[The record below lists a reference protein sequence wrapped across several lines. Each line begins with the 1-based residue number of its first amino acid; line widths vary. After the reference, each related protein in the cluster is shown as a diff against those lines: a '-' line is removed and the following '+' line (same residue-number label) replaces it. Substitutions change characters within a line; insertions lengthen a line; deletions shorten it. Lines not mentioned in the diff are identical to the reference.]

1 MSARLASARLAA
13 RLAPAVVALLV
24 LAGWEELVRLNNLPP
39 YILPAP
45 SVIAASLWQDRAIL
59 SLSLLVTLKT
69 TFAALGTA
77 AVASLVLAVLFRQS
91 RWIERSLYPYA
102 VILQV
107 TPIVAIAPLILIY
120 VEDPFAVMLV
130 CATIVAFFPIL
141 ANTMLGL
148 RAVDPG
154 LEDLF
159 RLQGAGRWR
168 TLWLLQLPSA
178 LPYFLAGL
186 RIAGGL
192 ALIGAVVAEFV
203 SSTTAGGATGLAW
216 RIIEAGQRLNVPRMF
231 AALALIAATGIA
243 IFLML
248 TALSHLVLR
257 RWHDSAR
264 GQGEE

>member
-1 MSARLASARLAA
+1 MTRLAG
-13 RLAPAVVALLV
+13 RLAPLLFAALV
-24 LAGWEELVRLNNLPP
+24 LYGWETLVRVKGLPP

-45 SVIAASLWQDRAIL
+45 SAIAASLWTDRAIL
-59 SLSLLVTLKT
+59 AISLYVTLKI
-69 TFAALGTA
+69 TFAALLTS
-77 AVASLVLAVLFRQS
+77 AVAGLGLAVLFRQS

-120 VEDPFAVMLV
+120 VEDPFMVMLV
-130 CATIVAFFPIL
+130 CATIVAFFPVL
-141 ANTMLGL
+141 SNAMLGL
-148 RAVDPG
+148 RSVDPG

-159 RLQGAGRWR
+159 RLQGASRWQR
-168 TLWLLQLPSA
+168 LWLLQLPSA
-178 LPYFLAGL
+178 LPYYLGGL

-231 AALALIAATGIA
+231 AALTLIALAGIA
-243 IFLML
+243 IFGLL
-248 TALSHLVLR
+248 TFASRLILR
-257 RWHDSAR
+257 RWHDSER
-264 GQGEE
+264 SEDKEES

>member
-1 MSARLASARLAA
+1 MKGALAA
-13 RLAPAVVALLV
+13 RLAPLVVGLLV
-24 LAGWEELVRLNNLPP
+24 LGGWEALVRLNEIPP

-45 SVIAASLWQDRAIL
+45 SLIGETLWNDRAIL
-59 SLSLLVTLKT
+59 LVSLAVTLKT
-69 TFAALGTA
+69 TFAALIA
-77 AVASLVLAVLFRQS
+77 AASSSLVLAILFRQS

-120 VEDPFAVMLV
+120 VDDPFAVMLV

-141 ANTMLGL
+141 SNTMLGL
-148 RAVDPG
+148 RSVDPG

-159 RLQGAGRWR
+159 RLQGAGRLQV
-168 TLWLLQLPSA
+168 LWLLHLPSA
-178 LPYFLAGL
+178 LPHFLAGL

-231 AALALIAATGIA
+231 AALTLIAASGIA
-243 IFLML
+243 IFALL
-248 TALSHLVLR
+248 TALSHIVLR
-257 RWHDSAR
+257 RWHESER
-264 GQGEE
+264 TG

>member
-1 MSARLASARLAA
+1 MSHAQ
-13 RLAPAVVALLV
+13 RLAPLLVALVV
-24 LAGWEELVRLNNLPP
+24 LGAWEAMVRINDLPP

-45 SVIAASLWQDRAIL
+45 SVIAASLWNDRVIL
-59 SLSLLVTLKT
+59 ASSLLVTLQIT
-69 TFAALGTA
+69 LAALVTS
-77 AVASLVLAVLFRQS
+77 AVTSLLLAVVFVQS

-107 TPIVAIAPLILIY
+107 TPIVAIAPLVLIY

-141 ANTMLGL
+141 SNTMFGL
-148 RAVDPG
+148 RSVDPG

-159 RLQGAGRWR
+159 RLQGAGRLQ
-168 TLWLLQLPSA
+168 TLFLLRLPSA
-178 LPYFLAGL
+178 LPHFLVGL

-231 AALALIAATGIA
+231 AALALIAVAGIA
-243 IFLML
+243 IFGLL
-248 TALSHLVLR
+248 TALSTLSLR

-264 GQGEE
+264 RRQER

>member
-1 MSARLASARLAA
+1 MTARLLSRA
-13 RLAPAVVALLV
+13 APAAVALLV
-24 LAGWEELVRLNNLPP
+24 LGGWEALVRFEDLPA

-45 SVIAASLWQDRAIL
+45 SRIAATLWTDRAIL
-59 SLSLLVTLKT
+59 AVSLLVTLKT
-69 TFAALGTA
+69 TFAALVTA
-77 AVASLVLAVLFRQS
+77 AAASLLLAVLFRQS

-168 TLWLLQLPSA
+168 TLWLLHLPSA

-231 AALALIAATGIA
+231 AALALIAGAGIA
-243 IFLML
+243 IFAAL
-248 TALSHLVLR
+248 TALSQFVLR

-264 GQGEE
+264 QGQGGN

>member
-1 MSARLASARLAA
+1 MRRLSQRSAPLL
-13 RLAPAVVALLV
+13 VALFV
-24 LAGWEELVRLNNLPP
+24 LAGWEELVRVRGLPP

-45 SVIAASLWQDRAIL
+45 SLIAETLWADRAIL
-59 SLSLLVTLKT
+59 AVSLFVTLKI
-69 TFAALGTA
+69 TFAALATS
-77 AVASLVLAVLFRQS
+77 AVASLALAVLFRQS

-141 ANTMLGL
+141 SNTMLGL
-148 RAVDPG
+148 RSVDPG
-154 LEDLF
+154 LEDFF
-159 RLQGAGRWR
+159 RLQGAGRLE
-168 TLWLLQLPSA
+168 TLWLLHLPSA
-178 LPYFLAGL
+178 LPYFLSGL

-231 AALALIAATGIA
+231 AALALIAFAGIA
-243 IFLML
+243 IFALL
-248 TALSHLVLR
+248 TALSHLILR
-257 RWHDSAR
+257 RWHESAR
-264 GQGEE
+264 TEEETEG

>member
-1 MSARLASARLAA
+1 MRGALAA
-13 RLAPAVVALLV
+13 RGAPLIVGLLV
-24 LAGWEELVRLNNLPP
+24 LAAWEALVRLNDMPP

-45 SVIAASLWQDRAIL
+45 SRIAATLWSDRAIL
-59 SLSLLVTLKT
+59 LVSLAVTLKT
-69 TFAALGTA
+69 TFAALVTA
-77 AVASLVLAVLFRQS
+77 ALSSLVLAILFRQS

-141 ANTMLGL
+141 SNTMLGL
-148 RAVDPG
+148 RSVDPG
-154 LEDLF
+154 LEDMF
-159 RLQGAGRWR
+159 RLQGAGRLQV
-168 TLWLLQLPSA
+168 LWLLHLPSA
-178 LPYFLAGL
+178 LPHFLAGL

-231 AALALIAATGIA
+231 AALALIAASGIA
-243 IFLML
+243 IFALL
-248 TALSHLVLR
+248 TALSHIVLR
-257 RWHDSAR
+257 RWHESER
-264 GQGEE
+264 TG

>member
-1 MSARLASARLAA
+1 MSGRMIGRAA
-13 RLAPAVVALLV
+13 PLVVALAV
-24 LAGWEELVRLNNLPP
+24 LAGWEALVTLREIPS

-45 SVIAASLWQDRAIL
+45 SRIAATLWSDRTIL
-59 SLSLLVTLKT
+59 LASLLVTLKT
-69 TFAALGTA
+69 TFAALATS
-77 AVASLVLAVLFRQS
+77 AVTSLVLAILFRQS
-91 RWIERSLYPYA
+91 RWVERSLYPYA

-141 ANTMLGL
+141 SNTMLGL
-148 RAVDPG
+148 RSVDPG

-159 RLQGAGRWR
+159 RLQGAGRWQVM
-168 TLWLLQLPSA
+168 WLLRLPSA
-178 LPYFLAGL
+178 LPYFLGGL

-231 AALALIAATGIA
+231 AALALIAASGIA
-243 IFLML
+243 IFALL
-248 TALSHLVLR
+248 TAISQFVLR
-257 RWHDSAR
+257 RWHDSER
-264 GQGEE
+264 KD